1 MELKRIDWQSDD
13 YKEELFLRDV
23 VLRKPLGLSIYDEVL
38 DEEEGQIH
46 FGLFDGPVI
55 LGCIVAVPISDT
67 EVKFRQMA
75 VSPKMQGKGCGKQVL
90 KFAEVQLLEQGFNNV
105 FMHARLA
112 QSDFYLKQGYKKVGN
127 EFTEL
132 GIPHIRMEKTLEQ

>member
-13 YKEELFLRDV
+13 YKEELFLRDE
-23 VLRKPLGLSIYDEVL
+23 VLRKPLGLSIYDEDL
-38 DEEEGQIH
+38 DAEENQLH
-46 FGLFDGPVI
+46 FGLFDGPMI
-55 LGCIVAVPISDT
+55 LGCIVAQSVSKS

-75 VSPKMQGKGCGKQVL
+75 VSPKMQGKGCGKQIV
-90 KFAEVQLLEQGFNNV
+90 KFAEKQLVEKGFDKI

-112 QSDFYLKQGYKKVGN
+112 QSEFYVKQGYKKVGK

-132 GIPHIRMEKTLEQ
+132 GIPHIRMEKILEK